1 MNEPT
6 FWQNLRA
13 WLKEEKT
20 RFDFVDRLR
29 AILLLAAVM
38 VIVKLLLDLLY
49 R

>member
-6 FWQNLRA
+6 FWQNLCA

-20 RFDFVDRLR
+20 RFDVVDRLR
-29 AILLLAAVM
+29 ALLLLAAVM
-38 VIVKLLLDLLY
+38 YIVKLLLDVLY